1 MTSLFR
7 KAARMNLMA
16 MDFVMQ
22 VTVVEL
28 VLGTL
33 AASRTLSFELSRGTK
48 VSLREVEMHVHSYTT
63 SSRVTPK

>member
-1 MTSLFR
+1 MASLLR
-7 KAARMNLMA
+7 KAARVNLMA

-33 AASRTLSFELSRGTK
+33 EASRTLSFELSRGTK
-48 VSLREVEMHVHSYTT
+48 ASRWEEIEM
-63 SSRVTPK
+63 RVMWC